1 MPNIS
6 DREFERLKHAVEELT
21 TLNQIANAI
30 NVTMK
35 VDAIT
40 QTILDHCVKR
50 AGASQGAVFL
60 LDEMHNEADNFKTFV
75 REYDPK
81 AAQIPFRLNMS
92 LTGWMVKNRTVL
104 VSNDPDTDER
114 FKGMNF
120 AQMGITSV
128 MAAPLMSRKGLVGLL
143 VLFNK
148 KDNIGFTD
156 NDKRLLGII
165 GTQTAQVV
173 ENARLFEKEKQ
184 LQVIEKE
191 MHVAQTIQ
199 QGFLPKEAQF
209 APTVE
214 IIGRNISAKE
224 VGGDYYDI
232 VKLDENRTFLSLG
245 DVSGK
250 GVPAALLMA
259 NAQAVMRSQ
268 LSRITELDLP
278 DIASRLNQLICQFS
292 SPGQFIT
299 ALFGVLDTDAH
310 TFSYVNAGHVPPVML
325 MSDGTVTA
333 PREANLVLGV
343 LPDFQFTEH
352 IVDLKQCRL
361 LIIYTDGINEA
372 MNEQDE
378 QYGDDRLIE
387 LLRSNLSESAAQI
400 ADRAVADIATY
411 RGTREQSD
419 DITMVVVKLHEA

>member
-6 DREFERLKHAVEELT
+6 DREFDRLKQAVEELT

-40 QTILDHCVKR
+40 QSILDHCIR
-50 AGASQGAVFL
+50 RMAAAQGAVFL
-60 LDEMHNEADNFKTFV
+60 LDELQNQEDNFKTFV
-75 REYDPK
+75 REYDSK

-104 VSNDPDTDER
+104 VSNDPDNDER

-120 AQMGITSV
+120 VSIGITSV
-128 MAAPLMSRKGLVGLL
+128 LAAPLMSRKGLIGLL

-148 KDNIGFTD
+148 KDGGGFTE

-191 MHVAQTIQ
+191 MHVAQSIQ
-199 QGFLPKEAQF
+199 QGFLPKQDSF
-209 APTVE
+209 AGEVE
-214 IIGRNISAKE
+214 IVGRNISAKE

-232 VKLDENRTFLSLG
+232 VKLDEHRTFISLG

-268 LSRITELDLP
+268 LSRITQIDLA

-299 ALFGVLDTDAH
+299 ALFGVLDTSAH
-310 TFSYVNAGHVPPVML
+310 TFSYVNAGHVPPLLIMA
-325 MSDGTVTA
+325 DGTTLA
-333 PREANLVLGV
+333 PREANLVIGV
-343 LPDFQFTEH
+343 LPDFAFRVH
-352 IVDLKQCRL
+352 ALDLAKCRL
-361 LIIYTDGINEA
+361 LVIYTDGINEA
-372 MNEQDE
+372 MNEEDE
-378 QYGDDRLIE
+378 QYGDQRLID
-387 LLRSNLSESAAQI
+387 LLKEHGTQTAAKI
-400 ADRAVADIATY
+400 TDHVIADIATY
-411 RGTREQSD
+411 RKSKPQSD
-419 DITMVVVKLHEA
+419 DITMVVVKLL